1 MRRLTAPAGYQALQY
16 DGAGVI
22 SPRTRRANPTAG
34 SLYDAE
40 NRLSRISFPGM
51 NQPIQYVYDADG
63 RRVRRISASQ
73 YVWQVYGMDGE
84 LLSEYYAGQFV
95 AGVEQ
100 ALPVTNILFQKEYG
114 YRTGQLLITAS
125 SGDDKRID
133 RFVTNFYFAALG
145 REPSATELSQ
155 QHAAF
160 IQAAQQGQSQLLAAA
175 QTLGQQLFDLGN
187 QSNEY
192 NQRNRSDEEFVTDL
206 YFAYL
211 QRSPDE
217 VGLG

>member
-1 MRRLTAPAGYQALQY
+1 MPMAGGCAESLRHSMFGRSMAWTASCCRSITPA
-16 DGAGVI
+16 
-22 SPRTRRANPTAG
+22 
-34 SLYDAE
+34 SLS
-40 NRLSRISFPGM
+40 LG
-51 NQPIQYVYDADG
+51 
-63 RRVRRISASQ
+63 
-73 YVWQVYGMDGE
+73 
-84 LLSEYYAGQFV
+84 
-95 AGVEQ
+95 
-100 ALPVTNILFQKEYG
+100 YG